1 VPSALLRLTGKAVI
15 YGSIPCWEPITIAY
29 TFDKDR
35 CTRFCQPRYKIK
47 LATTVGTS
55 DQGEPD
61 LKPASMDMDG
71 TRKGGNRIPTVYL
84 LEPSISSTSPSYLEP
99 HKTPTVPDTHI
110 PVITVP
116 IPPLPMMQQRQS
128 RAFSCWVSYTYMRMG
143 PSKRPAGRLLTR
155 VEEQS
160 RAEQNANRR
169 P

>member
-1 VPSALLRLTGKAVI
+1 MTKASLT
-15 YGSIPCWEPITIAY
+15 ST
-29 TFDKDR
+29 
-35 CTRFCQPRYKIK
+35 QP
-47 LATTVGTS
+47 
-55 DQGEPD
+55 Q
-61 LKPASMDMDG
+61 PASMDMDG

-160 RAEQNANRR
+160 RTRIGDPRR
-169 P
+169 RGRASVRTSCAHAGCVSLQWGWGIRRRSERRAKVTR